1 VFIDARVE
9 GCSRART
16 LLAAWAFAFLA
27 AGTAHADLIVG
38 AGSTTTL
45 GSGVVDLACT
55 DLIVA
60 GTLQIAS
67 GSIHNA
73 RNVTIQPGGTI
84 DGGSGLI
91 QLGGNWT
98 DNGSFVANTGEVDF
112 RDLCVPGP
120 ASITGSTTF
129 FRASFVSGT
138 GKNYV
143 FAVGSTQTIQ
153 SVLEIAGTA
162 PSPIQFR
169 SSTPGQV
176 ANMNLVAGGTQ
187 LIQHVG
193 VTDVWATGQHL
204 APNLTNEGGGGNAH
218 RWFNRGGG
226 GGGPGRGGSAAPIPT
241 IDVGA
246 LIALAALLAA
256 SGLWFVR
263 RVTVRRH
270 QEPVQTCATRAR
282 HEDRP

>member
-9 GCSRART
+9 GCSRARA
-16 LLAAWAFAFLA
+16 LLAAWAFAFLTT
-27 AGTAHADLIVG
+27 GTAHADLIVG
-38 AGSTTTL
+38 AGSTTTA
-45 GSGVVDLACT
+45 GSGVIDLACT

-60 GTLQIAS
+60 GTFQVAS
-67 GSIHNA
+67 GTVQNV

-84 DGGSGLI
+84 DGGSGVI
-91 QLGGNWT
+91 QLSGNWT

-112 RDLCVPGP
+112 RDVCGPGP
-120 ASITGSTTF
+120 ATISGNTTF

-143 FAVGSTQTIQ
+143 FTVGSTQTILSLLQ
-153 SVLEIAGTA
+153 IAGTA

-176 ANMNLVAGGTQ
+176 ANINLVAAGTQ
-187 LIQHVG
+187 VIQHVG
-193 VTDVWATGQHL
+193 VTDVYATGQHL

-218 RWFNRGGG
+218 GWFGRGGG
-226 GGGPGRGGSAAPIPT
+226 DGGRGRFGSAAPIPT

-256 SGLWFVR
+256 TGLWFVR
-263 RVTVRRH
+263 RATMRRH
-270 QEPVQTCATRAR
+270 QGAVPTRATRAR